1 MHPSNSGTSKQ
12 INELKKDIQELRRS
26 LNQVND
32 QKEALFQK
40 REKLGKEIIS
50 LINITKNIRK
60 KRDELTTS
68 VKKFK
73 VERKKLNEDITK
85 KIDNIKKLNKEKR
98 DLEHKKGIKES
109 PSQLKREMDGI
120 DFKIE
125 TSALSFDKEQKLM
138 KHLKELKKK
147 FKELTA
153 MSSVWES
160 THGLSKEI
168 DEEKKKADEFHK
180 KIQDLA
186 KESQEKHEV
195 SIKNS
200 KKIQGLKDEEEK
212 VKKEITK
219 KKEEINKINEKL
231 KEKLKQI
238 GGRDATYKEEKKARK
253 ENARLHEKRRKK
265 TISERQREVEDKL
278 AKGEKLTTEDIL
290 LMQNS

>member
-12 INELKKDIQELRRS
+12 INELKNDIQELRRS
-26 LNQVND
+26 LNQIND

-68 VKKFK
+68 VKEFK
-73 VERKKLNEDITK
+73 GERKKLNEDITK

-98 DLEHKKGIKES
+98 DLERKKGIKEN
-109 PSQLKREMDGI
+109 PSQLKREIEGI

-138 KHLKELKKK
+138 KYQKELKKK

-153 MSSVWES
+153 MSGVWES

-168 DEEKKKADEFHK
+168 DEEKKKADSFHK
-180 KIQDLA
+180 QIQDLA
-186 KESQEKHEV
+186 KDSQEKHET
-195 SIKNS
+195 SIENS
-200 KKIQGLKDEEEK
+200 KKIQGLKEEEEK
-212 VKKEITK
+212 VKKEITE
-219 KKEEINKINEKL
+219 KKETIHRINEELKDKL
-231 KEKLKQI
+231 QKLGKI
-238 GGRDATYKEEKKARK
+238 DSTFKEERK
-253 ENARLHEKRRKK
+253 VHREKTDRQKK
-265 TISERQREVEDKL
+265 TTIKDKQREVEQKI
-278 AKGEKLTTEDIL
+278 AKGEKLTTEDL
-290 LMQNS
+290 LVMQNI